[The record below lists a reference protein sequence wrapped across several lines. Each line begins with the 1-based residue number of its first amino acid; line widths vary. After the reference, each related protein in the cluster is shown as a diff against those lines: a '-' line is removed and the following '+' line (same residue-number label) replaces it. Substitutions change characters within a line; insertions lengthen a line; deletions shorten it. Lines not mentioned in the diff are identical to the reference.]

1 MYAAAPDGLVAT
13 EPGRGIANRH
23 GHCEAHWYAR
33 LGGRGLAGGVRQLE
47 SAVTMGATVAMGWSR
62 LRRSP
67 PDRPGRPMADSLV
80 AACAAW
86 VRVELGTDDPRGR
99 VFLRSGLGRTPMPR
113 HALHP
118 ARPYVQGAAGSQR
131 DCRTRAE
138 SPSPVLGPTGSR
150 PARRAANRRR
160 RCCLHHHRPIGA
172 VAVVVVIAAV
182 VAQIRAAQAGARPPG
197 AARRR
202 WPRPR
207 RGRVEHGQHA
217 RVEGGIVRGG
227 HAEAARFGVAP
238 AGAWPPWP
246 GPGVS
251 PGSPPTPTSRPP
263 TIRLLAAPPPGC
275 AARPIGTPRAVR
287 SMRLLTV
294 SGTRR
299 YRHR

>member
-1 MYAAAPDGLVAT
+1 MAGECHSPLNRPPAPTFPVLGRRSRAPMYAAAPDGLVAT

-150 PARRAANRRR
+150 PARRAANRRAEVLPPPPPPDRRRR
-160 RCCLHHHRPIGA
+160 RCRRYCCCRGPDPGGA
-172 VAVVVVIAAV
+172 GRCPAPRCCAQTVATAEAG
-182 VAQIRAAQAGARPPG
+182 ACGARP
-197 AARRR
+197 A
-202 WPRPR
+202 RPR
-207 RGRVEHGQHA
+207 RGRHRA
-217 RVEGGIVRGG
+217 RR
-227 HAEAARFGVAP
+227 
-238 AGAWPPWP
+238 
-246 GPGVS
+246 
-251 PGSPPTPTSRPP
+251 
-263 TIRLLAAPPPGC
+263 
-275 AARPIGTPRAVR
+275 
-287 SMRLLTV
+287 
-294 SGTRR
+294 TR
-299 YRHR
+299 